1 MYNLDTKTVGR
12 KTKMNLTERINFLAK
27 KAKTEGLTEEEKN
40 EQALLRKQYIENIRK
55 NMRSMLDNVYIT
67 DENGNEQKLKKK

>member
-1 MYNLDTKTVGR
+1 
-12 KTKMNLTERINFLAK
+12 MNLTERINFLAK
-27 KAKTEGLTEEEKN
+27 KSKTEGLTEEEKN